1 METRATLVATQT
13 SFGKRIGLS
22 SRPEAVLISFTSQ
35 CLNSVLRY
43 GLVHEQSRGM
53 VASEDPWLSVTSLP
67 TLGSQRFKPWEA
79 LVFL

>member
-13 SFGKRIGLS
+13 LFGKTIGLS
-22 SRPEAVLISFTSQ
+22 SWPEAILIPFMSQ

-43 GLVHEQSRGM
+43 GLVHEQSHGM

-67 TLGSQRFKPWEA
+67 TLGSRGFKLWEA